1 MAKHSKPFTLLREPL
16 FHFLLIGAAIFLLFS
31 QINTTEDENDQQI
44 IITKAK
50 IESLEN
56 AFIKAKGRQ
65 PSAEEM
71 KQQLE
76 YDIREQVLYREAMAM
91 GLDKDDMIIR
101 RRLSQ
106 KMKYLF
112 DDLSAVAKPSEEEL
126 KKFVS
131 DYPSKFTKPA
141 TISFSQ
147 VYLDPSEHGD
157 RLEIDSKNLL
167 EELRTTSVKDTID
180 FGDRSLL
187 PYDFT
192 NERRSDITSMFG
204 KAFTKQAFSS
214 PINAWEG
221 PFASAYGMHL
231 IYIHAR
237 TDDRLPSL
245 SEIRERVE
253 REWISFKQREA
264 NEIFY
269 QSLSQRY
276 EIIVDDDVLKDA
288 NMSDK

>member
-1 MAKHSKPFTLLREPL
+1 MTKHSKLSTLLREPL

-31 QINTTEDENDQQI
+31 QMNTTEDENDKQI
-44 IITKAK
+44 IITKEK

-56 AFIKAKGRQ
+56 AWIKAKGRQ

-71 KQQLE
+71 EQQLE
-76 YDIREQVLYREAMAM
+76 YDIHEQVLYREAMAM

-112 DDLSAVAKPSEEEL
+112 DDLSVFDKPSEAEL

-131 DYPSKFTKPA
+131 EHPSKFTKPA

-147 VYLDPSEHGD
+147 IYLDPREHGES
-157 RLEIDSKNLL
+157 LEVNAKNLL
-167 EELRTTSVKDTID
+167 AELRTTLIKDNIG

-192 NERRSDITSMFG
+192 NERRSDIDSMFG
-204 KAFTKQAFSS
+204 KVFTSQAFSS
-214 PINAWEG
+214 PTNAWQG
-221 PFASAYGMHL
+221 PFESAYGMHL
-231 IYIHAR
+231 IYIHKR
-237 TDDRLPSL
+237 TKDRLPPL
-245 SEIRERVE
+245 SEIRERAE

-264 NEIFY
+264 NKIFY
-269 QSLSQRY
+269 QSLHQQY
-276 EIIVDDDVLKDA
+276 KIIVDEDVLKDA
-288 NMSDK
+288 NMSAN